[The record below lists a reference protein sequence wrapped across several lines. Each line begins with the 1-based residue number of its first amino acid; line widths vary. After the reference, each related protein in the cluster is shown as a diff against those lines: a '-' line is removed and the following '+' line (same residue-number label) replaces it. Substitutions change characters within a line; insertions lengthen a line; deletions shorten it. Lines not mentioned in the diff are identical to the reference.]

1 MFVQAWRIFGG
12 QDGVPHF
19 EGLVRVVRVVR
30 MVRVITITR
39 GHYGVIRSL
48 GLLV

>member
-19 EGLVRVVRVVR
+19 EGLVRVVRV
-30 MVRVITITR
+30 ITITR